1 MYQYTEFDRAFV
13 QARANQ
19 YRDQLTR
26 WQAGQLP
33 EDEFRGCV
41 ARRRAAGY

>member
-1 MYQYTEFDRAFV
+1 MPASNSLLSDFFFCDMYEYTEFDRAFV
-13 QARANQ
+13 QARADQ

-33 EDEFRGCV
+33 
-41 ARRRAAGY
+41 